1 VKGTIVNVI
10 AVVIGSLFGLF
21 FRKFFTKDM
30 EKIIMQGLGLSVIV
44 LGTSMAIKTQNF
56 IILIFSIVIGG
67 IVGELLNID
76 KSLNNFA
83 MFIKKK
89 TKSKEGKFIQ
99 GFVTAFLIFCVGSL
113 TIMGAIEEGVNGN
126 PDLLYTKSMLD
137 LFTAIALSSV
147 LGVGVLFS
155 IIPLF
160 LFQGLLTLGALF
172 ISRFLT
178 DLVINEISAVGGVLI
193 IGIGLNHLKIQKIKL
208 INLLPA
214 ILIAAILSLVFV

>member
-1 VKGTIVNVI
+1 
-10 AVVIGSLFGLF
+10 
-21 FRKFFTKDM
+21 
-30 EKIIMQGLGLSVIV
+30 MQGLGLSVIV

>member
-1 VKGTIVNVI
+1 
-10 AVVIGSLFGLF
+10 
-21 FRKFFTKDM
+21 
-30 EKIIMQGLGLSVIV
+30 MQGLGLSVIV

-178 DLVINEISAVGGVLI
+178 DFVINEISAVGGVLI